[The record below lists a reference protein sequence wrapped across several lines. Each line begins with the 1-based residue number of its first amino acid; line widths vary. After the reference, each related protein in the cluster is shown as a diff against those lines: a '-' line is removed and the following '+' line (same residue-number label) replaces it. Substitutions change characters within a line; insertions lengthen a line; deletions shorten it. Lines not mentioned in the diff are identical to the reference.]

1 MKLKLLQF
9 STNVLFALVMVVFWG
24 TWFALSRSITG
35 FSPQAFLEIGQTA
48 IRNLAVPMRFLMP
61 LSRLSAAFMLMLLPK
76 RSTAFARAVAGFV
89 LMICALVVALGVE
102 VPIDNQIKQW
112 TVNTLPPGWQALR
125 DRWSFSTRS

>member
-1 MKLKLLQF
+1 
-9 STNVLFALVMVVFWG
+9 
-24 TWFALSRSITG
+24 
-35 FSPQAFLEIGQTA
+35 
-48 IRNLAVPMRFLMP
+48 MRFLMP

-89 LMICALVVALGVE
+89 LMICALVVTLGVE
-102 VPIDNQIKQW
+102 VPIDNQIKRW